1 MKIIM
6 YGENHLIRVV
16 GLSPFKKNNNNNVRQ
31 TQWHKKIVKKKN
43 ECKIKLLNEIFHIST

>member
-1 MKIIM
+1 M